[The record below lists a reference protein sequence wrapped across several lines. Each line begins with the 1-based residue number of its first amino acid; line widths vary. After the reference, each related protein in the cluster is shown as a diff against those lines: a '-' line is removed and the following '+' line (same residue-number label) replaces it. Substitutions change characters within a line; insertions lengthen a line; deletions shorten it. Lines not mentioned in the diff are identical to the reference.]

1 MLKLRAEP
9 HEYVAYW
16 GARIAL
22 GLFGLLPLDLA
33 SAFGGWLGRT
43 LGPRLPVH
51 RVAMK
56 QLQRAMPELDDA
68 ARDAALLGMWE
79 NLGRLL
85 AEYAHLGEIEVG
97 KHIELVGG
105 EQIRKVT
112 ESGKSA
118 IFVSGHYGNWELIS
132 HAGRHYGLPM
142 VLVYRA
148 ANNPLTEELLQS
160 LRAPIGAKHVPKG
173 VRAARALLQALHG
186 NESLGMLVDQKQNTG
201 LPVPFFGR
209 DAMTAPAV
217 AELALRMQCPV
228 IPIRVIRLGGTR
240 FRIETETPMQFQTSG
255 NREADTLS
263 ALKQINRLLE
273 GWIRERPDHW
283 FWVHRRWPKE

>member
-1 MLKLRAEP
+1 MFKLRAEP

-22 GLFGLLPLDLA
+22 GLFGLLPLEQA
-33 SAFGGWLGRT
+33 SAFGGWLGRK
-43 LGPRLPVH
+43 LGSKVPVH
-51 RVAMK
+51 RVAAR
-56 QLQRAMPELDDA
+56 QLQRAMPELSA
-68 ARDAALLGMWE
+68 TEQEKILTGMWD
-79 NLGRLL
+79 NLGRVL
-85 AEYAHLGEIEVG
+85 AEYAHLEDIAVG

-105 EQIRKVT
+105 EYIRGVA

-132 HAGRHYGLPM
+132 HAGRHYDLPM

-186 NESLGMLVDQKQNTG
+186 HESLGMLVDQKQNTG

-217 AELALRMQCPV
+217 AELALRMHCPV

-240 FRIETETPMQFQTSG
+240 FRIETTAPLEFQTTG
-255 NREADTLS
+255 NREADTLT
-263 ALKQINRLLE
+263 ALQQINGVLE

-283 FWVHRRWPKE
+283 FWVHRRWPKN

>member
-1 MLKLRAEP
+1 MFKLRAEP

-16 GARIAL
+16 GARVAL
-22 GLFGLLPLDLA
+22 GLFGLLPLEQA
-33 SAFGGWLGRT
+33 SAFGGWLGRK
-43 LGPRLPVH
+43 LGPKVPVH
-51 RVAMK
+51 RMAAR
-56 QLQRAMPELDDA
+56 QLQRAMPELSEA
-68 ARDAALLGMWE
+68 EQEKILTGMWD
-79 NLGRLL
+79 NLGRVL
-85 AEYAHLGEIEVG
+85 AEYAHLEDIAVG

-105 EQIRKVT
+105 EYIRDVT

-173 VRAARALLQALHG
+173 VRAARALLQALHA
-186 NESLGMLVDQKQNTG
+186 NQSLGMLVDQKQNTG
-201 LPVPFFGR
+201 IPVPFFGQ
-209 DAMTAPAV
+209 DAMTAPAI

-228 IPIRVIRLGGTR
+228 IPVRVIRLDGGR
-240 FRIETETPMQFQTSG
+240 FRIEVSEPLHLPASG
-255 NREADTLS
+255 DRDADVL
-263 ALKQINRLLE
+263 AVLKHINTVLE

-283 FWVHRRWPKE
+283 FWVHRRWPKD